1 MDQTGLECNARD
13 KIDRKGRT
21 AVHWTGLE
29 CNAGKDRK
37 WMDCAQPDWKLEW
50 NACNAGEVM
59 GTGLTLVGTDGDW
72 WEVVGQWV
80 WGYR

>member
-1 MDQTGLECNARD
+1 
-13 KIDRKGRT
+13 
-21 AVHWTGLE
+21 
-29 CNAGKDRK
+29 
-37 WMDCAQPDWKLEW
+37 
-50 NACNAGEVM
+50 VM